1 MNKQAARVQARQLGS
16 EAALDLAFE
25 LADAASVEPVLFVH
39 TDSCELKWPRC
50 VAYVVGASST
60 TPPYT
65 IYIRDLGQGF
75 VECTREELLKSVGS
89 D

>member
-16 EAALDLAFE
+16 EAALDLALE
-25 LADAASVEPVLFVH
+25 LADATGVEPVLFVH
-39 TDSCELKWPRC
+39 ADMCELKWPRC
-50 VAYVVGASST
+50 AAYIGTERSV
-60 TPPYT
+60 
-65 IYIRDLGQGF
+65 YIRDLGQGF